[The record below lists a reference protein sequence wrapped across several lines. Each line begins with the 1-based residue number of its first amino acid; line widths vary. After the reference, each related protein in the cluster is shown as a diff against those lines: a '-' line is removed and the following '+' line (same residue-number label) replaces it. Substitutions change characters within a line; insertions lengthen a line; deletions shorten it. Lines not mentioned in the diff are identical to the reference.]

1 MVDVLYNQFDSLPS
15 IAYNIMLYLL
25 DKEDIWKIMKYDD
38 YDCLEKPNLTE
49 DEKLSMIWRG
59 EENQADFNVFLSS
72 LELDSVKDSR
82 TILKVYD
89 YMISPENHLTSI
101 VCMKFDMICLG
112 KSSVINYKGM
122 TCNRTTVLK
131 TLLLQALNGV
141 DVGGVG
147 MLLFDNRLSRWCGST
162 LNLGNNKNAQGDG
175 LVMAVRIS
183 SLKDN
188 NGKD

>member
-1 MVDVLYNQFDSLPS
+1 MSVLYNQFDSLPT
-15 IAYNIMLYLL
+15 IPYNIMLYLF
-25 DKEDIWKIMKYDD
+25 DKEDVWKLLKYDD
-38 YDCLEKPNLTE
+38 YDCLAKPNLTE
-49 DEKLSMIWRG
+49 DEKISMIWRG
-59 EENQADFNVFLSS
+59 EEKQEDFNIFLTT
-72 LELDSVKDSR
+72 LDLDSVKDSR

-89 YMISPENHLTSI
+89 YMISPENHITSV
-101 VCMKFDMICLG
+101 VCIKFDMICLG
-112 KSSVINYKGM
+112 KSGVINYNGK

-147 MLLFDNRLSRWCGST
+147 MLMFDNLLSRWCGST
-162 LNLGNNKNAQGDG
+162 QNLGNNKNAQGDS
-175 LVMAVRIS
+175 LVMALRLT